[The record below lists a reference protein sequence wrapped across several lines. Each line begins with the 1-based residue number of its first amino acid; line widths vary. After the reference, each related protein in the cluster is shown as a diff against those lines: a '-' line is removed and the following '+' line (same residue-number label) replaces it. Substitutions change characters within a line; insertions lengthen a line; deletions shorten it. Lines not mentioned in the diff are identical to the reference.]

1 MNQRAVFLTRHR
13 QEPRDEDAP
22 ELDMDG
28 LIAIV
33 RRQCRVVGLCVAVF
47 LALGIGF
54 LLTAVP
60 RYTARTSVLIDRGN
74 RQVVEQLS
82 TIGGVM
88 DDEASVLSQVEL
100 LRSETIGLSAVDRLK
115 LQDDPEFMGG
125 GRNPLLAAASEIRS
139 MLDVRQWLRGDGPLR
154 PDESEAQRR
163 QALVRLLDN
172 MKVSRVGRS
181 HVLEIAFTA
190 TSPGL
195 AAAVAGAIADA
206 YLTDKLDAK
215 YDATR
220 RAGNW
225 LLERIEELRQR
236 SLESDLAVQRFR
248 AANGLVV
255 ANDKLVSDQQL
266 TEMNSALIVARADTA
281 RARARSERIEAII
294 ASGERDAI
302 VTDALDSSVIS
313 SLREKYLESSKR
325 EAEISRRLG
334 PDHVQAARLRQE
346 MAEYDRLTFDEIR
359 RIARS
364 YQSELEVARSRER
377 QITQGVRNATDVSV
391 TAGETQVQLRELERA
406 AETYRNLYQS
416 FLQRY
421 QEAVQQQSFP
431 VTEAR
436 IISRAVPPTGASE
449 PRLSLVLALCLALGC
464 GVGGAVGAFREFR
477 DRFFRTGE
485 QLRHVLG
492 LEYLGS
498 VPLVEPQP
506 GGSPPAE
513 PVKGEVCRK
522 NGLSAFA
529 TAHPSSAFAETLR
542 SARIAADVH
551 IDRPHK
557 VIGIVSM
564 LPGEGKSTIAM
575 NFARALAGSAR
586 TLLIDADLRNPGA
599 TRALGQHAQ
608 EGLIEVLL
616 EGHTPA
622 STMLID
628 RETGLR
634 FLPAVV
640 KRRIPHSSELLA
652 SAAMARLLAQMA
664 GDFDYIVLDLPPLGP
679 VVDARAIAPRVD
691 GFIMVV
697 EWGETSRKAV
707 KETLDAEPQIAGR
720 CLGVILNKVDAAR
733 MKLYEGY
740 GSSDYYASRYTHYY
754 HEAHPDPM
762 PVSTGAASRMKTA
775 REKPDDGR

>member
-1 MNQRAVFLTRHR
+1 MNQRPVFLTRQQTELR
-13 QEPRDEDAP
+13 EEEAP
-22 ELDMDG
+22 ELDLDR
-28 LIAIV
+28 LIAIA
-33 RRQCRVVGLCVAVF
+33 RRQWRVAGLCVALFMVF
-47 LALGIGF
+47 GLGYV
-54 LLTAVP
+54 LTAVP

-82 TIGGVM
+82 TIGGVL

-100 LRSETIGLSAVDRLK
+100 LRSETIGLSAVDQLK
-115 LQDDPEFMGG
+115 LQDDPEFMASR
-125 GRNPLLAAASEIRS
+125 RNPVLAAVSDIRAIFNVRRWLGGVS
-139 MLDVRQWLRGDGPLR
+139 PSRLDQI
-154 PDESEAQRR
+154 EANRR
-163 QALVRLLDN
+163 QALAMLIGN

-181 HVLEIAFTA
+181 YVLEISFTA
-190 TSPGL
+190 TSPRL

-225 LLERIEELRQR
+225 LQQRIEELRQR

-248 AANGLVV
+248 AENGLVT

-266 TEMNSALIVARADTA
+266 TELNSALIAARADTA

-294 ASGERDAI
+294 ASGETDAI

-334 PDHVQAARLRQE
+334 EGHVQVTRLRQE
-346 MAEYDRLTFDEIR
+346 MTEYNRLMFDELR

-364 YQSELEVARSRER
+364 YQSELEVAQSRER
-377 QITQGVRNATDVSV
+377 QITQGVRDATDISV

-406 AETYRNLYQS
+406 AETYRNLYQT

-421 QEAVQQQSFP
+421 QEALQQQSFP

-436 IISRAVPPTGASE
+436 IISRAVPPTGPSE

-485 QLRHVLG
+485 QVRDLLG

-498 VPLVEPQP
+498 VPLVEPPP
-506 GGSPPAE
+506 GRRPPAE
-513 PVKGEVCRK
+513 PVRGEVYRK
-522 NGLSAFA
+522 NEVSGFA
-529 TAHPSSAFAETLR
+529 TEHPSSAFAETLR

-551 IDRPHK
+551 IERPHK
-557 VIGIVSM
+557 VIGFVSV

-575 NFARALAGSAR
+575 NFAQALAGSAR
-586 TLLIDADLRNPGA
+586 VLLIDADLRNPGA
-599 TRALGQHAQ
+599 TRALGQHAE
-608 EGLIEVLL
+608 EGLLEVLL
-616 EGHTPA
+616 EGRAPA
-622 STMLID
+622 SAILTD
-628 RETGLR
+628 PDTGLR
-634 FLPAVV
+634 FLPAFVR
-640 KRRIPHSSELLA
+640 RRIPHSSELLA
-652 SAAMARLLAQMA
+652 SAAMARLLAQVA
-664 GDFDYIVLDLPPLGP
+664 AEFDYVVLDLPPLGP
-679 VVDARAIAPRVD
+679 VVDARAVAPRVD

-697 EWGETSRKAV
+697 EWGGTSRKAV
-707 KETLDAEPQIAGR
+707 KDTLNAEPQIAGR
-720 CLGVILNKVDAAR
+720 CLGVILNKVDAGR

-754 HEAHPDPM
+754 QENT
-762 PVSTGAASRMKTA
+762 S
-775 REKPDDGR
+775 

>member
-1 MNQRAVFLTRHR
+1 MNQRPVFLSRH
-13 QEPRDEDAP
+13 QPEPRNEEAP

-33 RRQCRVVGLCVAVF
+33 RRQWRVVALCIAVF
-47 LALGIGF
+47 VALGIGY

-82 TIGGVM
+82 TIGGVL

-100 LRSETIGLSAVDRLK
+100 LRSETIGLSAVDKLK
-115 LQDDPEFMGG
+115 LSDDPEFMA
-125 GRNPLLAAASEIRS
+125 GRRSLLLAAVSDIRS
-139 MLDVRQWLRGDGPLR
+139 ILDIRRWLGGGEVRFDQI
-154 PDESEAQRR
+154 EAKRR
-163 QALVRLLDN
+163 QALANLLGN

-181 HVLEIAFTA
+181 YVLEISFTA
-190 TSPGL
+190 PSPRL

-220 RAGNW
+220 RAGTW
-225 LLERIEELRQR
+225 LQERIEELRQR

-281 RARARSERIEAII
+281 GARARSERIEAII

-313 SLREKYLESSKR
+313 SLREKYLDSSKR

-334 PDHVQAARLRQE
+334 PDHIQAARLRQD
-346 MAEYDRLTFDEIR
+346 MAEYDRLMFDEIR

-377 QITQGVRNATDVSV
+377 QIMQGVRNATDISV

-406 AETYRNLYQS
+406 AETYRNLYQA

-436 IISRAVPPTGASE
+436 IISRAAPPTGASE

-485 QLRHVLG
+485 QVRDILG

-498 VPLVEPQP
+498 VPLVQPQT
-506 GGSPPAE
+506 GSRPLTE
-513 PVKGEVCRK
+513 PVKGEIYRK
-522 NGLSAFA
+522 NELSGFA
-529 TAHPSSAFAETLR
+529 TEHPSSAFAETLR
-542 SARIAADVH
+542 SARIAADVQ

-564 LPGEGKSTIAM
+564 LPGEGKSTIAV
-575 NFARALAGSAR
+575 NFAQALAGSAR

-599 TRALGQHAQ
+599 TRALGLHAE
-608 EGLIEVLL
+608 EGLLEVLL
-616 EGHTPA
+616 EGQTPA
-622 STMLID
+622 SAMLID
-628 RETGLR
+628 PETGLR
-634 FLPAVV
+634 FLPVV
-640 KRRIPHSSELLA
+640 AKRRTPHSSELLA

-707 KETLDAEPQIAGR
+707 KDTLNAEPQIAGR

-740 GSSDYYASRYTHYY
+740 GSSDYYASRYTQYY
-754 HEAHPDPM
+754 HETHPDPM
-762 PVSTGAASRMKTA
+762 PVSIGVATRIKTA
-775 REKPDDGR
+775 REKPDDSR

>member
-1 MNQRAVFLTRHR
+1 MNQRSVFLTRQQ
-13 QEPRDEDAP
+13 QEPRNEEAP

-33 RRQCRVVGLCVAVF
+33 RRQWRVVALCIAVF
-47 LALGIGF
+47 VALGIGY
-54 LLTAVP
+54 LITAVP

-82 TIGGVM
+82 TIGGVL

-100 LRSETIGLSAVDRLK
+100 LRSETIGLSAVDKLK
-115 LQDDPEFMGG
+115 LSDDPEFMA
-125 GRNPLLAAASEIRS
+125 GRRSLLLAAVSDIRS
-139 MLDVRQWLRGDGPLR
+139 ILDIRRWLGGGEVRFDQI
-154 PDESEAQRR
+154 EAKRR
-163 QALVRLLDN
+163 QALTNLLGN

-181 HVLEIAFTA
+181 YVLEISFTA
-190 TSPGL
+190 PSPRL

-220 RAGNW
+220 RAGTW
-225 LLERIEELRQR
+225 LQERIEELRQR

-334 PDHVQAARLRQE
+334 PDHVQAARLRQD
-346 MAEYDRLTFDEIR
+346 MAEYDRLMFDEIR

-364 YQSELEVARSRER
+364 YHSELEVARSRER
-377 QITQGVRNATDVSV
+377 QITQGVRNATDISV

-406 AETYRNLYQS
+406 AETYRNLYQT

-436 IISRAVPPTGASE
+436 IISRAVPPATASE
-449 PRLSLVLALCLALGC
+449 PRMSLVLAFCLALGS
-464 GVGGAVGAFREFR
+464 GVGGVLGAFREFR

-485 QLRHVLG
+485 QVRDVLG

-498 VPLVEPQP
+498 VPRVEPQP
-506 GGSPPAE
+506 GGSPPTE
-513 PVKGEVCRK
+513 PMKGEVWRK

-529 TAHPSSAFAETLR
+529 LEHPSSAFAETLR

-557 VIGIVSM
+557 IIGIVSM
-564 LPGEGKSTIAM
+564 LPGEGKSAIAM
-575 NFARALAGSAR
+575 NFAQALAGSAR

-599 TRALGQHAQ
+599 TRALGQHAE
-608 EGLIEVLL
+608 EGLLEVLL
-616 EGHTPA
+616 EGQTPA
-622 STMLID
+622 SAMLID
-628 RETGLR
+628 PETGLR

-640 KRRIPHSSELLA
+640 KRRTPHSSELLA

-707 KETLDAEPQIAGR
+707 KDTLNAEPQIAGR

-740 GSSDYYASRYTHYY
+740 GSPDYYASRYTQYY
-754 HEAHPDPM
+754 HETHPDPT
-762 PVSTGAASRMKTA
+762 PASVGTATRIKTT
-775 REKPDDGR
+775 REKPDNSR

>member
-1 MNQRAVFLTRHR
+1 MNQRPVFLARPQPESR
-13 QEPRDEDAP
+13 EEEVP

-33 RRQCRVVGLCVAVF
+33 RRQWRVVGLCIAVF
-47 LALGIGF
+47 VALGIGYM
-54 LLTAVP
+54 LTAVP
-60 RYTARTSVLIDRGN
+60 RYTARTSVLIDHGN
-74 RQVVEQLS
+74 RQVVEQMS
-82 TIGGVM
+82 TIGGVL

-115 LQDDPEFMGG
+115 LHDDLEFMA
-125 GRNPLLAAASEIRS
+125 GRRNLVLAALSDIRS
-139 MLDVRQWLRGDGPLR
+139 MLDIGLWLRGDSQSRLNQI
-154 PDESEAQRR
+154 EAKRR
-163 QALVRLLDN
+163 QALERLLGN

-181 HVLEIAFTA
+181 YVLEIAFTA
-190 TSPGL
+190 TSPRL

-220 RAGNW
+220 RAGTW
-225 LLERIEELRQR
+225 LQQRIEELRQR

-266 TEMNSALIVARADTA
+266 TELNSALIVARADTA
-281 RARARSERIEAII
+281 RAQARSDRIEAII
-294 ASGERDAI
+294 ASGETDAI

-334 PDHVQAARLRQE
+334 EGHVQAVRLRQE
-346 MAEYDRLTFDEIR
+346 MTEYDRLMFDELR

-364 YQSELEVARSRER
+364 YQSELDVAQSRER
-377 QITQGVRNATDVSV
+377 QITQGVRNATDISV
-391 TAGETQVQLRELERA
+391 TASETQVQLRELERA
-406 AETYRNLYQS
+406 AETYRNLYQT

-464 GVGGAVGAFREFR
+464 GIGGVVGAFREFR

-485 QLRHVLG
+485 QVRDALG

-498 VPLVEPQP
+498 VPLVELSLGQR
-506 GGSPPAE
+506 PPAE
-513 PVKGEVCRK
+513 PVKGEIYRK
-522 NGLSAFA
+522 NALSAFA
-529 TAHPSSAFAETLR
+529 REHPSSAFAETLR

-557 VIGIVSM
+557 VIGIVSV
-564 LPGEGKSTIAM
+564 LPGEGKSTIAV
-575 NFARALAGSAR
+575 NFAQALARSA
-586 TLLIDADLRNPGA
+586 TVLLIDADLRNPGA
-599 TRALGQHAQ
+599 TRALGQHAK
-608 EGLIEVLL
+608 EGWLEILL
-616 EGHTPA
+616 EGRAAA
-622 STMLID
+622 SVMLSD
-628 RETGLR
+628 PDSGLK

-640 KRRIPHSSELLA
+640 QRRIPHSSELLA
-652 SAAMARLLAQMA
+652 SAAMTRLLARAA
-664 GDFDYIVLDLPPLGP
+664 GEFDYIVLDLPPLGP

-707 KETLDAEPQIAGR
+707 KDTLNAEPQITGR
-720 CLGVILNKVDAAR
+720 CLGVILNKVDASK
-733 MKLYEGY
+733 MKLYQGY

-754 HEAHPDPM
+754 HEN
-762 PVSTGAASRMKTA
+762 AS
-775 REKPDDGR
+775 

>member
-1 MNQRAVFLTRHR
+1 
-13 QEPRDEDAP
+13 
-22 ELDMDG
+22 MDG
-28 LIAIV
+28 LIAII
-33 RRQCRVVGLCVAVF
+33 RRQWRVVGLCVAVF
-47 LALGIGF
+47 VMLGIGYM
-54 LLTAVP
+54 LTAVP

-82 TIGGVM
+82 TIGGVL

-100 LRSETIGLSAVDRLK
+100 LRSETIGLSAVDKLK
-115 LQDDPEFMGG
+115 LSDDPEFMV
-125 GRNPLLAAASEIRS
+125 GRRSLLLAAVSDIRS
-139 MLDVRQWLRGDGPLR
+139 ILDIRRWLGGGEVRFDQI
-154 PDESEAQRR
+154 EAQRR
-163 QALVRLLDN
+163 QALANLLGN

-181 HVLEIAFTA
+181 YVLEISFTA
-190 TSPGL
+190 PSPRL

-220 RAGNW
+220 RAGAW
-225 LLERIEELRQR
+225 LQERIEELRQR
-236 SLESDLAVQRFR
+236 SLESDMAVQRFR
-248 AANGLVV
+248 AENGLVT
-255 ANDKLVSDQQL
+255 ANDRLVSDQQL
-266 TEMNSALIVARADTA
+266 TELNSALIVARADTA
-281 RARARSERIEAII
+281 RAQARSDRIEAII
-294 ASGERDAI
+294 ARGQNEAI

-334 PDHVQAARLRQE
+334 QGHAQAARLRQE
-346 MAEYDRLTFDEIR
+346 MAEYDRQMFDELR
-359 RIARS
+359 RIAGS
-364 YQSELEVARSRER
+364 YQSELEVAQSRER
-377 QITQGVRNATDVSV
+377 QITLGVSNATDISV

-406 AETYRNLYQS
+406 ADAYRNLYQT

-436 IISRAVPPTGASE
+436 IISRAVPPTTASE

-464 GVGGAVGAFREFR
+464 GVGGVLGAFREFR

-485 QLRHVLG
+485 QVRDILG

-498 VPLVEPQP
+498 VPLVQPQT
-506 GGSPPAE
+506 GSRPSTE
-513 PVKGEVCRK
+513 PVKGEIYRK
-522 NGLSAFA
+522 NELSGFA
-529 TAHPSSAFAETLR
+529 TEHPSSAFAETLR
-542 SARIAADVH
+542 SARIAADVQ

-564 LPGEGKSTIAM
+564 LPGEGKSTIAV
-575 NFARALAGSAR
+575 NFAQTLARSAR

-599 TRALGQHAQ
+599 TRALGQHAE
-608 EGLIEVLL
+608 EGLLEVLL
-616 EGHTPA
+616 EGVAPA
-622 STMLID
+622 SAMLAD
-628 RETGLR
+628 PVTGLK

-640 KRRIPHSSELLA
+640 RRRIPHSSELLA
-652 SAAMARLLAQMA
+652 SAAMARLLAQVA
-664 GDFDYIVLDLPPLGP
+664 GEFDYIVLDLPPLGP

-733 MKLYEGY
+733 MRLYEGY

-754 HEAHPDPM
+754 HETHPDPT
-762 PVSTGAASRMKTA
+762 PVSIGAATRVKTA
-775 REKPDDGR
+775 REKPDSSR

>member
-1 MNQRAVFLTRHR
+1 MNQRPVFLSRH
-13 QEPRDEDAP
+13 QPEPRNGEAP

-33 RRQCRVVGLCVAVF
+33 RRQWRVVALCVAVF
-47 LALGIGF
+47 VALGIGY

-82 TIGGVM
+82 TIGGVL

-100 LRSETIGLSAVDRLK
+100 LRSETIGLSAVDKLK
-115 LQDDPEFMGG
+115 LSDDPEFMA
-125 GRNPLLAAASEIRS
+125 GRRSLLLAAVSDIRS
-139 MLDVRQWLRGDGPLR
+139 ILDIRRWLGGGEVRFDQI
-154 PDESEAQRR
+154 EAKRR
-163 QALVRLLDN
+163 QALANLLGN

-181 HVLEIAFTA
+181 YVLEISFTA
-190 TSPGL
+190 PSPRL

-220 RAGNW
+220 RAGTW
-225 LLERIEELRQR
+225 LQERIEELRQR

-248 AANGLVV
+248 AANGLVT
-255 ANDKLVSDQQL
+255 ANDRLVSDQQL
-266 TEMNSALIVARADTA
+266 TELNSALIVARADTA
-281 RARARSERIEAII
+281 GARARSDRIEAII
-294 ASGERDAI
+294 ARGRERRD
-302 VTDALDSSVIS
+302 
-313 SLREKYLESSKR
+313 RH
-325 EAEISRRLG
+325 RRAGQFGHQL
-334 PDHVQAARLRQE
+334 AARKIPGLVEAGGRDIE
-346 MAEYDRLTFDEIR
+346 AARARTTPR
-359 RIARS
+359 RPAFARRWRNTTGRCSTSSGGSPGATKASWRSPGPASARS
-364 YQSELEVARSRER
+364 PSA
-377 QITQGVRNATDVSV
+377 VRNATDISV

-406 AETYRNLYQS
+406 AETYRNLYQA

-436 IISRAVPPTGASE
+436 IISRAAPPTGASE

-485 QLRHVLG
+485 QVRDILG

-498 VPLVEPQP
+498 VPLVQPQT
-506 GGSPPAE
+506 GSRPLTE
-513 PVKGEVCRK
+513 PVKGEIYRK
-522 NGLSAFA
+522 NELSGFA
-529 TAHPSSAFAETLR
+529 TEHPSSAFAETLR

-557 VIGIVSM
+557 IIGIVSM
-564 LPGEGKSTIAM
+564 LPGEGKSTIAV
-575 NFARALAGSAR
+575 NFAQVLARSAR

-599 TRALGQHAQ
+599 TRALGQHAE
-608 EGLIEVLL
+608 EGLLEVLL
-616 EGHTPA
+616 EGQTPA
-622 STMLID
+622 SAMLID
-628 RETGLR
+628 PETGLS

-640 KRRIPHSSELLA
+640 KRRTPHSSELLA

-697 EWGETSRKAV
+697 EWGETCRKAV
-707 KETLDAEPQIAGR
+707 KDTLNAEPQIAGR

-740 GSSDYYASRYTHYY
+740 GSPDYYASRYTQYY
-754 HEAHPDPM
+754 HETHPDPT
-762 PVSTGAASRMKTA
+762 PASIGTATRIKTA
-775 REKPDDGR
+775 REKPDDSR

>member
-1 MNQRAVFLTRHR
+1 MNQRPVFLTRPR
-13 QEPRDEDAP
+13 QEPREEEVP

-33 RRQCRVVGLCVAVF
+33 RRQWRVAGLCVAVF
-47 LALGIGF
+47 LALGIGY
-54 LLTAVP
+54 LLTAEP

-82 TIGGVM
+82 TIGGVL

-100 LRSETIGLSAVDRLK
+100 LRSETIGLSAVDKLK
-115 LQDDPEFMGG
+115 LADDPEFMT
-125 GRNPLLAAASEIRS
+125 GRQNPLLAAVSDIRS
-139 MLDVRQWLRGDGPLR
+139 MLDIRRWLRGGEVR
-154 PDESEAQRR
+154 PDQIEAQRR
-163 QALVRLLDN
+163 WALANLLGN

-181 HVLEIAFTA
+181 YVLEITFTA
-190 TSPGL
+190 TSPRL

-225 LLERIEELRQR
+225 LQQRIEELRQR

-248 AANGLVV
+248 AANGLVT
-255 ANDKLVSDQQL
+255 ANEKLVSDQQL
-266 TEMNSALIVARADTA
+266 TELNSALIVARADTA
-281 RARARSERIEAII
+281 RAQARSDRIEAII
-294 ASGERDAI
+294 ASGETGAI

-334 PDHVQAARLRQE
+334 QGHAQAVRLRQE
-346 MAEYDRLTFDEIR
+346 MTEYDRLMFDELR
-359 RIARS
+359 RIAGS
-364 YQSELEVARSRER
+364 YQSELDVAQSRER
-377 QITQGVRNATDVSV
+377 QITLGVSNATDISV

-406 AETYRNLYQS
+406 ADAYRNLYQT

-436 IISRAVPPTGASE
+436 IISRAVPPTTASE
-449 PRLSLVLALCLALGC
+449 PRLSLVLALCLALGF
-464 GVGGAVGAFREFR
+464 GVGGVLGAFREFR

-485 QLRHVLG
+485 QVRDILG

-498 VPLVEPQP
+498 VPLVLPQT
-506 GGSPPAE
+506 GSRPSTE
-513 PVKGEVCRK
+513 PVKGETYRK
-522 NGLSAFA
+522 NELSGFA
-529 TAHPSSAFAETLR
+529 TEHPSSAFAETLR

-551 IDRPHK
+551 IDRPQK
-557 VIGIVSM
+557 IIGIVSM

-575 NFARALAGSAR
+575 NFAQALAGSAR
-586 TLLIDADLRNPGA
+586 VLLIDADIRNPGA
-599 TRALGQHAQ
+599 TRALGPHAE
-608 EGLIEVLL
+608 EGLLEVLL
-616 EGHTPA
+616 EGHAPA
-622 STMLID
+622 SAMLAD
-628 RETGLR
+628 PATGLR

-640 KRRIPHSSELLA
+640 RRRTPHSSELLA
-652 SAAMARLLAQMA
+652 SAAMTRLLAQVA
-664 GDFDYIVLDLPPLGP
+664 GEFDYIVLDLPPLGP

-733 MKLYEGY
+733 MKLYERY

-754 HEAHPDPM
+754 HETHPDPT
-762 PVSTGAASRMKTA
+762 PVSIGTATRVKTA
-775 REKPDDGR
+775 REKPDSSR